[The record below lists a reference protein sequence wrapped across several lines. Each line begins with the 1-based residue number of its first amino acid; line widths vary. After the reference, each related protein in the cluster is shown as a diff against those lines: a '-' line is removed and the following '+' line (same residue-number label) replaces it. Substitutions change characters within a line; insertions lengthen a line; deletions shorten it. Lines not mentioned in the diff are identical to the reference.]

1 MQRLTITER
10 LVAAAL
16 LPFLAFLAAHW
27 LGAVAPWRLLGDY
40 AALGP
45 PAFYLGMVALAAVVA
60 YGVARSVSRPIADA
74 GHTVDAIACAELGA
88 TPTELAGRTEIERLL
103 LGVDRLA
110 DLLRERHR
118 RDLVLI
124 DVDRKRQI
132 ERRVALTSM
141 ARDLEQA
148 TEAGTQ
154 TLVVSSFALREKADD
169 MHSTLETVRAVS
181 DETAQAA
188 EGTRNM
194 NVESTRFF
202 EQIVAAISAIA
213 DQVDRGSAASR
224 DAVERAGGSRD
235 IINALASAA
244 EDIGEIVGVIN
255 SIADQTN
262 LLALNATIEA
272 ARAGDA
278 GKGFAVVASEVKA
291 LATETGRS
299 TERIGGRIA
308 EIQSRTRQVVAS
320 LAGVATAIEELSAVT
335 ASISAAMEQQRTA
348 IVGFSSNTLMA
359 NTAAADV
366 ADRMAK
372 VTELVAKSATCA
384 MEIAAVAGDMQRT
397 SEALR
402 VEVPEIARSATRA
415 EMRECPRYDV
425 DTIAQVDVNGHCVQA
440 RIHDISESGLRL
452 AKRPEFAVGAR
463 VVVTFPGFQPV
474 SGRVVRE
481 HQQTVG
487 ICFEPQ
493 RLKIEEV
500 RRLVTAAAAA

>member
-27 LGAVAPWRLLGDY
+27 LGAGTPWHLLGDY

-45 PAFYLGMVALAAVVA
+45 PAFYLGMVALAAGVA
-60 YGVARSVSRPIADA
+60 YGAARSVSRPITDA

-278 GKGFAVVASEVKA
+278 G
-291 LATETGRS
+291 
-299 TERIGGRIA
+299 
-308 EIQSRTRQVVAS
+308 
-320 LAGVATAIEELSAVT
+320 
-335 ASISAAMEQQRTA
+335 
-348 IVGFSSNTLMA
+348 
-359 NTAAADV
+359 
-366 ADRMAK
+366 
-372 VTELVAKSATCA
+372 
-384 MEIAAVAGDMQRT
+384 
-397 SEALR
+397 
-402 VEVPEIARSATRA
+402 
-415 EMRECPRYDV
+415 
-425 DTIAQVDVNGHCVQA
+425 
-440 RIHDISESGLRL
+440 
-452 AKRPEFAVGAR
+452 
-463 VVVTFPGFQPV
+463 
-474 SGRVVRE
+474 
-481 HQQTVG
+481 
-487 ICFEPQ
+487 
-493 RLKIEEV
+493 
-500 RRLVTAAAAA
+500 